1 MRRRN
6 SEALDQVLQQVLKEN
21 HLDGKLSEV
30 RLIKNWESIV
40 GPQLAAQ
47 TEKLYIRNQVLYLH
61 VKSAIVRN
69 ELMLMR
75 ASLIKKLNESVG
87 TQSIRWCL
95 AKAGGSR
102 IIRS

>member
-6 SEALDQVLQQVLKEN
+6 SETLDKVLQQVLKDN
-21 HLDGKLSEV
+21 SLDGKLTEV
-30 RLIKNWESIV
+30 RLINNWADIV

-47 TEKLYIRNQVLYLH
+47 TEKLYIRNRILYLH

-87 TQSIRWCL
+87 IDTIKNIVLR
-95 AKAGGSR
+95 
-102 IIRS
+102 

>member
-6 SEALDQVLQQVLKEN
+6 SETLDKVLQQVLKDN

-30 RLIKNWESIV
+30 RLINNWSNIV

-47 TEKLYIRNQVLYLH
+47 TERLYIRNHVLYLH

-87 TQSIRWCL
+87 IEAIKNIVLR
-95 AKAGGSR
+95 
-102 IIRS
+102 

>member
-21 HLDGKLSEV
+21 HLEGKLSEV

-87 TQSIRWCL
+87 TQSIRNIVL
-95 AKAGGSR
+95 R
-102 IIRS
+102 

>member
-6 SEALDQVLQQVLKEN
+6 SESLDKVLQQVLKEN
-21 HLDGKLSEV
+21 SLDGKLTEL
-30 RLIKNWESIV
+30 RLINNWAGIV

-47 TEKLYIRNQVLYLH
+47 TEKLYIRQHTLFLH

-87 TQSIRWCL
+87 NDVIRNIVL
-95 AKAGGSR
+95 R
-102 IIRS
+102 

>member
-40 GPQLAAQ
+40 GSQLAAQ

-87 TQSIRWCL
+87 TQSIRNIVL
-95 AKAGGSR
+95 R
-102 IIRS
+102 

>member
-1 MRRRN
+1 MIRRN
-6 SEALDQVLQQVLKEN
+6 SEALDKVLQQVLKEN

-30 RLIKNWESIV
+30 RLIRNWPEII

-47 TEKLYIRNQVLYLH
+47 TERLYIRNHVLYLH

-75 ASLIKKLNESVG
+75 PALIRKLNESVG
-87 TQSIRWCL
+87 TNAIRNIVL
-95 AKAGGSR
+95 R
-102 IIRS
+102 

>member
-6 SEALDQVLQQVLKEN
+6 SESLDQVLQQVLKEQ

-30 RLIKNWESIV
+30 RLINNWAGIV

-47 TEKLYIRNQVLYLH
+47 TEKLYIRNHILYLH

-87 TQSIRWCL
+87 MTAIKNIVLR
-95 AKAGGSR
+95 
-102 IIRS
+102 

>member
-6 SEALDQVLQQVLKEN
+6 SETLDKVLQQVLKDN

-30 RLIKNWESIV
+30 RLINNWSKIV

-47 TEKLYIRNQVLYLH
+47 TERLYIRNHILYLH
-61 VKSAIVRN
+61 VK
-69 ELMLMR
+69 LMLMR

-87 TQSIRWCL
+87 IEAIKNIVLR
-95 AKAGGSR
+95 
-102 IIRS
+102 